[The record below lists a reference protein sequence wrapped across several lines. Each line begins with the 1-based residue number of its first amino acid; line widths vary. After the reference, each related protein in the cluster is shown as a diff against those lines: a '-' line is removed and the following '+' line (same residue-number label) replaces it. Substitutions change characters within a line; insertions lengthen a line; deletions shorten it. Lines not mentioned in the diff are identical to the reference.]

1 MTKAFVSWSGGKD
14 CCQAAYLAQQQGF
27 DIKYLV
33 NMVTRDAAYSCSHGM
48 ASRWIKMQSR
58 ALGMS
63 LVQEPTTSENYTPV
77 FINTLKKL
85 NDMGIEF
92 GIFGDID
99 FEPHRDWIEKACSE
113 AGIQPVL
120 PLWGLD
126 QSEICHH
133 FIDSGFISVV
143 VATKADILGEEWL
156 GRTIDN
162 RFLKEISGLDKKIS
176 PCGEAGEYHTLVIDG
191 PSFEKRLDIIE
202 SRAVLRGE
210 YWFLD
215 ILNCLLKEKNGA
227 VK

>member
-33 NMVTRDAAYSCSHGM
+33 NMVTRDVAYSSSHGI
-48 ASRWIKMQSR
+48 ASRWIKMQSV
-58 ALGMS
+58 ALGLS
-63 LVQEPTTSENYTPV
+63 VIQEPATSENYASV

-85 NDMGIEF
+85 KGMGIES

-99 FEPHRDWIEKACSE
+99 FGPHREWIEKTCSE

-126 QSEICHH
+126 QSDICHH

-156 GRTIDN
+156 GRTIDY
-162 RFLKEISGLDKKIS
+162 RFLKEIAGLNKNIS
-176 PCGEAGEYHTLVIDG
+176 PCGETGEYHTLVIDG
-191 PSFEKRLDIIE
+191 PLFEKRLEIIE
-202 SRAVLRGE
+202 SQTAHRGE
-210 YWFLD
+210 HWFLD
-215 ILNCLLKEKNGA
+215 IRNCLLKEKNGA